1 MAQHKFAVSLNDN
14 DAEER
19 QWIEGIANS
28 GMIPAH
34 VLKEALRAYFKTS
47 RDVDGV
53 VTTAHVVEAINA
65 GFAMLGKKL
74 DNIRA
79 APIARQVTTEIARQ
93 QEVEVTED
101 DLELSQVFVSA
112 LKKAARPGMRM
123 EEQ

>member
-1 MAQHKFAVSLNDN
+1 MAHKFAVSLNEN

-34 VLKEALRAYFKTS
+34 VLKEALRVYFETS

-74 DNIRA
+74 DNIRM
-79 APIARQVTTEIARQ
+79 APIARQTTLEIARQ

-112 LKKAARPGMRM
+112 LKKAARPGMRL
-123 EEQ
+123 QD